1 MSENIRYASRFTIH
15 FGLFCVGLQS
25 VDRAKFA
32 IGQRSSGFSAH
43 VFLDSC
49 YMPLAF
55 GNYKK
60 GKTVISWLFSY
71 LKEAIGSIYLL
82 ICKLMAM

>member
-1 MSENIRYASRFTIH
+1 MPENIRYASKVTIH
-15 FGLFCVGLQS
+15 LGLFCVGLQS

-32 IGQRSSGFSAH
+32 IGQRDSGFSGH

-49 YMPLAF
+49 CMPLAF

-60 GKTVISWLFSY
+60 GKTAIS
-71 LKEAIGSIYLL
+71 
-82 ICKLMAM
+82 